1 MGNSQMKR
9 NAKNNGLL
17 FLLVLSIV
25 FCSNSVRRTTYTNP
39 VGEIERIGDP
49 FALKHEDTY
58 YLYGTSPPKYGF
70 KVWESK
76 NLVDWKDKGLA
87 FDSRADRNNWGVNR
101 FWAPEVIY
109 YKDKFYM
116 IYSAGDEDGVM
127 KIAIAASENPL
138 GPFIN
143 VKAPLFDNGIS
154 FIDGHIFI
162 DDEIPYL
169 FYVKDCS
176 QNIINGRHISQ
187 IFVQEMSKDLLSLK
201 GLPRLVIQPD
211 QEWEGLLK
219 EYQWNEGPFA
229 LKRNEIYYLMY
240 SANFFA
246 SADYGVGYATASS
259 PLGPWEKYEANPI
272 VKKDLSLGVSGP
284 GHNSVTTSPDE
295 SELFIVYHSH
305 LDADNPRRGRTLNID
320 RLYFEGS
327 LLKVKG
333 PTRTPQPMPSK

>member
-1 MGNSQMKR
+1 MKK
-9 NAKNNGLL
+9 NAENNGLL
-17 FLLVLSIV
+17 FFLVLSMAS
-25 FCSNSVRRTTYTNP
+25 CSSGIARATYTNP
-39 VGEIERIGDP
+39 VGEIARIGDP
-49 FALKHEDTY
+49 YALKYGNMY
-58 YLYGTSPPKYGF
+58 YLYGTSPPRHGF
-70 KVWESK
+70 KVWESG
-76 NLVDWKDKGLA
+76 NLVDWTDKGLA
-87 FDSRADRNNWGVNR
+87 FDARVDGNNWGINR
-101 FWAPEVIY
+101 FWAPEVTY

-127 KIAIAASENPL
+127 KIAIAASKKPL

-143 VKAPLFDNGIS
+143 VRAPLFDRGTS
-154 FIDGHIFI
+154 FIDGHIFL
-162 DDEIPYL
+162 DDGTPYL

-201 GLPRLVIQPD
+201 GLPKLVVQPD

-229 LKRNEIYYLMY
+229 LRRNGIYYLMY

-272 VKKDLSLGVSGP
+272 LRRDPSVGVSGP
-284 GHNSVTTSPDE
+284 GHNSVTTSPDG

-305 LDADNPRRGRTLNID
+305 LDPENPRRGRTLNID
-320 RLYFEGS
+320 RLYFERS

-333 PTRTPQPMPSK
+333 PTLTPQPMPSR

>member
-1 MGNSQMKR
+1 M
-9 NAKNNGLL
+9 
-17 FLLVLSIV
+17 
-25 FCSNSVRRTTYTNP
+25 
-39 VGEIERIGDP
+39 GEIERIGDP
-49 FALKHEDTY
+49 FALKHGNVY
-58 YLYGTSPPKYGF
+58 YLYGTSPPRYGF
-70 KVWESK
+70 KVWESE

-87 FDSRADRNNWGVNR
+87 LDSRADGNKWGANR

-109 YKDKFYM
+109 YEGKFYM
-116 IYSAGDEDGVM
+116 TYSAGDEDGVM
-127 KIAIAASENPL
+127 KIAIAASEDPL

-143 VKAPLFDNGIS
+143 LKTPLFDKGIS
-154 FIDGHIFI
+154 FIDGHIFV
-162 DDEIPYL
+162 DDETPYL

-201 GLPRLVIQPD
+201 GSPRLVMQPD
-211 QEWEGLLK
+211 QEWEGLQGK
-219 EYQWNEGPFA
+219 YQWNEGPFV
-229 LKRNEIYYLMY
+229 LKHNEVYYLTY

-272 VKKDLSLGVSGP
+272 AKKDLSIGVSGP
-284 GHNSVTTSPDE
+284 GHSSVTTSPDG

-305 LDADNPRRGRTLNID
+305 SDPENPRRGRTLNID

-333 PTRTPQPMPSK
+333 PTRTPQPTPSR